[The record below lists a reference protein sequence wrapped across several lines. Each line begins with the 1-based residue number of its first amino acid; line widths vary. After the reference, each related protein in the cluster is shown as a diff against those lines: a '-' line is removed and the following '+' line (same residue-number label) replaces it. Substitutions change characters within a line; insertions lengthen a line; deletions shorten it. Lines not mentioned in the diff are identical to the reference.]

1 MSYSGFNL
9 YQVCLFRLLANTDT
23 NSWNSY
29 NNLQKGMLKE
39 RKAHKWLLLLPYDNS
54 YVVIVNNNIVK
65 AKLQLKILKNQSKI
79 SVA

>member
-1 MSYSGFNL
+1 M
-9 YQVCLFRLLANTDT
+9 FRLLANTDT